1 MEKEHELCDES
12 SRNQWSEI
20 SIWLSRKIAPAIP
33 NDTVDAVRRTSSLRV
48 FNLQHPARSTTPSK
62 QKKSTTSES
71 SVNIESMEKP
81 KKSKTSKKNKISK
94 PCKSNKKRKNS
105 KKSKNTMDSLLP
117 AMSQQRKRRQDK
129 VGFQTFQ
136 VCFQN

>member
-1 MEKEHELCDES
+1 
-12 SRNQWSEI
+12 
-20 SIWLSRKIAPAIP
+20 
-33 NDTVDAVRRTSSLRV
+33 
-48 FNLQHPARSTTPSK
+48 
-62 QKKSTTSES
+62 
-71 SVNIESMEKP
+71 MEKP